1 MTSHRPSPRRRDCG
15 LGRGPADG
23 AAGWGGDLL
32 TGPELGRG
40 PADGTGAG
48 EGTRLWRWLVLFD
61 VAQRKGGVA
70 LALNTPAVSY
80 IVIVTGARDWLLCMT
95 SRAHCRNRCI
105 QRDAIKRRSLAE

>member
-1 MTSHRPSPRRRDCG
+1 MGVRCVGVLYCLMLHRER
-15 LGRGPADG
+15 
-23 AAGWGGDLL
+23 
-32 TGPELGRG
+32 EV
-40 PADGTGAG
+40 
-48 EGTRLWRWLVLFD
+48 WRWLVLFD

-105 QRDAIKRRSLAE
+105 QRDAIKRRSLAG